1 MGRKKIEIE
10 KINDPKRRIVTFSKR
25 RKGLASKLAQLCER
39 SDVENAALIT
49 FSPAGKVF
57 SYSYGSSS
65 SIDNTIERFLI
76 GNKNQSKKKQFVD
89 SVEELDTVEKL
100 MAKKKFLM
108 NLKQKMLERME
119 ELKISSSSSSY
130 SQKNDEQEVKIESL
144 AEDERIVAETLSIW
158 PWISTDFDNVEK
170 MQNDEPQVIKSLKED
185 VDFESGW

>member
-10 KINDPKRRIVTFSKR
+10 KIDDPKRRIVTFSKR
-25 RKGLASKLAQLCER
+25 RKGLASKLSQLCER

-76 GNKNQSKKKQFVD
+76 GNETQSKKKQFVD
-89 SVEELDTVEKL
+89 SEEELDTVEKL
-100 MAKKKFLM
+100 MAKKKLLM
-108 NLKQKMLERME
+108 NLKQKMVDRME
-119 ELKISSSSSSY
+119 ELKISSSSS

-158 PWISTDFDNVEK
+158 PWISTDINNVEK
-170 MQNDEPQVIKSLKED
+170 MQNGEPQVIKYLKED
-185 VDFESGW
+185 GDFESGW